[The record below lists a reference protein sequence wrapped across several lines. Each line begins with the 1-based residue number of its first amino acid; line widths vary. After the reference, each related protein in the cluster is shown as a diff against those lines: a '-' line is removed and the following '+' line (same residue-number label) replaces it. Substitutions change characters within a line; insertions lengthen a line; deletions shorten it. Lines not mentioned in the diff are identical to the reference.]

1 MKKHTLFPFL
11 RRRMCNRLLAMSL
24 ATALGLAGC
33 STDDDRMAGDS
44 LPEGK
49 YPLTFTATQADAI
62 DTASPQTRVSDPDG
76 TSSQWDGDEQISVQI
91 GDATETGT
99 YTLNAGGTIKTP
111 DKPVYW
117 QSTAPQTV
125 TAWYSNISGQ
135 STTINNT
142 VSLDDQRSGLAYV
155 MKATASNVAYNTSV
169 SLNFQHQL
177 AKVRV
182 KLTGEKANDVTSVTI
197 KNYTSCTVNNGDVTP
212 GEVGNIAM
220 HKATYGGT
228 EYWEANVVPQS
239 VSDLSDFIQLNGT
252 VKATVSPGITTLEA
266 GKMYTI
272 ELKVNKKVNF
282 DISADEVNITDDD
295 AYTVTGT
302 GTKTI
307 IINGSPT
314 VTLRDVA
321 ITAETAIRIDGG
333 TPTIVLEG
341 ENRFIANGAS
351 SVISLANEDAHVI
364 IEGNNSGRLFIQQ
377 SNGVNPNNDAII
389 GGAINSA
396 AGNITIQN
404 ATLTIDCSEA
414 RAINAAIIGSGEAY
428 AGTGAISASSCGNIV
443 ISNTNLTITAK
454 LLIGACIGT
463 GVAVNEAQSSCG
475 AITITLKEGT
485 QKDFLE
491 KLTVAQH
498 TADYL
503 TLQPNKVGTGGTMT
517 GGTSICGTVAWNNPP
532 AN

>member
-1 MKKHTLFPFL
+1 
-11 RRRMCNRLLAMSL
+11 MCNRLLTMSL
-24 ATALGLAGC
+24 ATTLSLAGC
-33 STDDDRMAGDS
+33 STEDDRMAGAS

-62 DTASPQTRVSDPDG
+62 DTASPQTRVSEHSGG
-76 TSSQWDGDEQISVQI
+76 TSSQWDGGEQISVQI

-125 TAWYSNISGQ
+125 TAWYSNIFGQ
-135 STTINNT
+135 STTTNNI
-142 VSLDDQRSGLAYV
+142 VKLADQSSGLAYV
-155 MKATASNVAYNTSV
+155 MKATASGVTYNTSV

-212 GEVGNIAM
+212 GAAGNISM
-220 HKATYGGT
+220 RKGE

-272 ELKVNKKVNF
+272 ELTVNKKVDF
-282 DISADEVNITDDD
+282 DISTDEVYITDDD
-295 AYTVTGT
+295 TKYTVTGT

-307 IINGSPT
+307 TINGSPT

-321 ITAETAIRIDGG
+321 ITTSETAIRIDGG

-341 ENRFIANGAS
+341 NNQFIAKGAS
-351 SVISLANEDAHVI
+351 SVISLANEKANVT
-364 IEGNNSGRLFIQQ
+364 IEGNNSGSLSISYNEGSLR
-377 SNGVNPNNDAII
+377 NDAII
-389 GGAINSA
+389 GGAVDA
-396 AGNITIQN
+396 MVGNITIRN

-414 RAINAAIIGSGEAY
+414 RVISAAIIGSGGAY
-428 AGTGAISASSCGNIV
+428 NGTSSCGNIV
-443 ISNTNLTITAK
+443 ISNTDLTITAQK
-454 LLIGACIGT
+454 LNGACIGA
-463 GVAVNEAQSSCG
+463 GFAQGGKNLCK
-475 AITITLKEGT
+475 AITITLKKNT
-485 QKDFLE
+485 TKDDFLK
-491 KLTVAQH
+491 KLTVKQH
-498 TADYL
+498 EDADF
-503 TLQPNKVGTGGTMT
+503 TQKPEKVGKGGTMNSA
-517 GGTSICGTVAWNNPP
+517 TSTCEKVTWNDPP
-532 AN
+532 IN

>member
-1 MKKHTLFPFL
+1 MKKHKLFPFL
-11 RRRMCNRLLAMSL
+11 RRRMCDKLLAMSL
-24 ATALGLAGC
+24 AATLGLAGC
-33 STDDDRMAGDS
+33 STDDDRMAGEM

-49 YPLTFTATQADAI
+49 YPLMFTATQADAI

-76 TSSQWDGDEQISVQI
+76 TSSQWDGGEQISVQI
-91 GDATETGT
+91 GDATETGI
-99 YTLNAGGTIKTP
+99 YTLKDDGTIKIA

-117 QSTAPQTV
+117 QSTATQTV

-135 STTINNT
+135 STTTNNT
-142 VSLDDQRSGLAYV
+142 VKLDDQSSGLAYV
-155 MKATASNVAYNTSV
+155 MKATASGVTYNTSV

-212 GEVGNIAM
+212 GEEGDISM
-220 HKATYGGT
+220 YKATYEGA

-252 VKATVSPGITTLEA
+252 VRATVSSGITTLEA

-272 ELKVNKKVNF
+272 ELTVNKKVNF
-282 DISADEVNITDDD
+282 DISTDEVYITDNDD
-295 AYTVTGT
+295 RYTVTGT

-307 IINGSPT
+307 TINGSPK

-321 ITAETAIRIDGG
+321 ITTAETAIRIDGG

-341 ENRFIANGAS
+341 NNQFIAKGLP
-351 SVISLANEDAHVI
+351 SVISLANEKANVI
-364 IEGNNSGRLFIQQ
+364 IEGKDNGSLFIKQ
-377 SNGVNPNNDAII
+377 SYDGGSANKDAII

-396 AGNITIQN
+396 AGDITIRDV
-404 ATLTIDCSEA
+404 TLTIDCSEA
-414 RAINAAIIGSGEAY
+414 RAINAAIIGSGMAY
-428 AGTGAISASSCGNIV
+428 GEPSSCGNIV
-443 ISNTNLTITAK
+443 ISNTDLTITAK
-454 LLIGACIGT
+454 TLSGACIGA
-463 GVAVNEAQSSCG
+463 GFAQNNAQSSCG
-475 AITITLKEGT
+475 DITITLKKDT
-485 QKDFLE
+485 QDDFLN

-498 TADYL
+498 TADYF
-503 TLQPNKVGTGGTMT
+503 TQQPNKVGEGGTLY
-517 GGTSICGTVAWNNPP
+517 GGTSTCGTVKWNPP
-532 AN
+532 SN

>member
-155 MKATASNVAYNTSV
+155 MKATASGVTYNTSV

-197 KNYTSCTVNNGDVTP
+197 KNYTSCTVNNGDVIP
-212 GEVGNIAM
+212 GAAGNISMRKGA
-220 HKATYGGT
+220 

-282 DISADEVNITDDD
+282 DISADEVYITDGDTR
-295 AYTVTGT
+295 YTVTGT

-333 TPTIVLEG
+333 KPTIVLEG

-364 IEGNNSGRLFIQQ
+364 IEGNNSGSLSI
-377 SNGVNPNNDAII
+377 SNNGDPNNDAII
-389 GGAINSA
+389 GGAKNA
-396 AGNITIQN
+396 TAGNITIQN
-404 ATLTIDCSEA
+404 ATLNIDCSA
-414 RAINAAIIGSGEAY
+414 APAINAAIIGSGEAY
-428 AGTGAISASSCGNIV
+428 EGTGAISASSCGNIV
-443 ISNTNLTITAK
+443 ISNTGLTITAK
-454 LLIGACIGT
+454 LLLGACIGT
-463 GVAVNEAQSSCG
+463 GVAVNKAQSSCG

>member
-1 MKKHTLFPFL
+1 MKKHKLFPFL
-11 RRRMCNRLLAMSL
+11 RWRMCDRLLAMSL

-62 DTASPQTRVSDPDG
+62 DTASPQTRVSENTDG
-76 TSSQWDGDEQISVQI
+76 TSSQWDGGEKISVQI

-125 TAWYSNISGQ
+125 TAWYSNIFGQ
-135 STTINNT
+135 STTTNNT
-142 VSLDDQRSGLAYV
+142 VKLDDQSSGLAYV

-197 KNYTSCTVNNGDVTP
+197 KNYTSCTVNNGDVIP
-212 GEVGNIAM
+212 GAAGNISMRKGA
-220 HKATYGGT
+220 

-239 VSDLSDFIQLNGT
+239 VSDLSDFIQLNGR
-252 VKATVSPGITTLEA
+252 VKATVSSGITTLEA

-272 ELKVNKKVNF
+272 ELTVNKKVEF
-282 DISADEVNITDDD
+282 DISTDEVYITDGDTR
-295 AYTVTGT
+295 YTVTGT

-364 IEGNNSGRLFIQQ
+364 IEGNNSGSLSI
-377 SNGVNPNNDAII
+377 SNNGDPNNDAII
-389 GGAINSA
+389 GGAKNA
-396 AGNITIQN
+396 TAGNITIQN
-404 ATLTIDCSEA
+404 ATLNIDCSA
-414 RAINAAIIGSGEAY
+414 APAINAAIIGSGEAY
-428 AGTGAISASSCGNIV
+428 EGTGAISASSCGNIV
-443 ISNTNLTITAK
+443 ISNTGLTITAK
-454 LLIGACIGT
+454 LLLGACIGT
-463 GVAVNEAQSSCG
+463 GVAVNKAQSSCG